1 MSTQI
6 HTPTIHRDGSNA
18 SPRASL
24 SALSGHTLG
33 IVLAAFMGGWHVLWS
48 LLVLFGWAQPVIDF
62 VFWLHFITPPYQ
74 VGAFVPARALGLI
87 ALTASLGY
95 VFGHIIAAIW
105 NALPPRKS

>member
-6 HTPTIHRDGSNA
+6 QTAIRHNGSEA
-18 SPRASL
+18 GPRVNP
-24 SALSGHTLG
+24 SAVSGHTLG
-33 IVLAAFMGGWHVLWS
+33 IVLATFMGGWHVLWS
-48 LLVLFGWAQPVIDF
+48 LLVLFGWAQAAIDF

-105 NALPPRKS
+105 NALPRGRS